1 MDSLYVLEHGAC
13 LRKDGDCLKI
23 MRGSRVLDTIP
34 ASGLHQLTLAGRTS
48 LSGAVLDFL
57 ITNRIDTVFLT
68 PGGRFRARLLLDE
81 PGHVTLRQRQYMRLG
96 DEEFRLDLAR
106 RIVHGKLENQ
116 ARMLLRRGSRSRDLR
131 LREAGVQVKALQQKL
146 ARAEDLDQVRGIEG
160 YGARI
165 YYGVFGLLLHGNG
178 FSFTGRNR
186 RPPRDPVNALLS
198 FVYTLFTN
206 EILNSIRRVGLDPY
220 LGALHE
226 VAHGRP
232 SLACDLVEEWRIFG
246 ERLVLTLVNRRV
258 VRPGDFV
265 TGPAEEGD
273 DGKGVRPVLMKPA
286 VCRALIAAWRRQLDQ
301 SLFYPPS
308 GEKTSLRWIMHS
320 QCRRLAE
327 SLQPDG
333 TPYRPFAVS
342 R

>member
-1 MDSLYVLEHGAC
+1 MDSLYVLEPGSSI
-13 LRKDGDCLKI
+13 RKDGDCLKVFK
-23 MRGSRVLDTIP
+23 GGTVLDTIP
-34 ASGLHQLTLAGRTS
+34 ATGLRQLTLAGRTS
-48 LSGAVLDFL
+48 LSGPVLDFL
-57 ITNRIDTVFLT
+57 IQHRIDTVFLT

-81 PGHVTLRQRQYMRLG
+81 PGHVALRQQQYLRLADPG
-96 DEEFRLDLAR
+96 FRLELAR

-116 ARMLLRRGSRSRDLR
+116 VRMLLRRGSQYDRKELR
-131 LREAGVQVKALQQKL
+131 NVAVQIRALQAKL
-146 ARAEDLDQVRGIEG
+146 GNVDDVEQVRGIEG
-160 YGARI
+160 YAARL
-165 YYGVFGLLLHGNG
+165 YYSVFGMLLRADG

-206 EILNSIRRVGLDPY
+206 EILNGILRVGLDPY

-232 SLACDLVEEWRIFG
+232 SLACDLVEEWRVFG
-246 ERLVLTLVNRRV
+246 ERLVLTLINRRV

-265 TGPAEEGD
+265 SQASDEGQ
-273 DGKGVRPVLMKPA
+273 GVRPVLMKPG
-286 VCRALIAAWRRQLDQ
+286 VSRALIAAYYRQLEQ
-301 SLFYPPS
+301 SMNYPHT
-308 GEKTSLRWIMHS
+308 GQQTVLRWIMHG

-327 SLQPDG
+327 SLEPG
-333 TPYRPFAVS
+333 GSPYQPFAVS

>member
-1 MDSLYVLEHGAC
+1 MDSLYILELGIFI
-13 LRKDGDCLKI
+13 RNDGDCLKI
-23 MRGSRVLDTIP
+23 MRGSSVLDTIP
-34 ASGLHQLTLAGRTS
+34 ASGLQQLTLAGRAS

-57 ITNRIDTVFLT
+57 IKNSIDTVFLT

-81 PGHVTLRQRQYMRLG
+81 SGHVALRQQQYLKLA
-96 DEEFRLDLAR
+96 DSSFKLDLAR
-106 RIVHGKLENQ
+106 RIVKGKLENQ
-116 ARMLLRRGSRSRDLR
+116 ARMLRRRGSQYNVEQLR
-131 LREAGVQVKALQQKL
+131 VVGVQLKALQEKL
-146 ARAEDLDQVRGIEG
+146 ATTEDTDQVRGIEG

-165 YYGVFGLLLHGNG
+165 YYSVFGLLLRGDG

-206 EILNSIRRVGLDPY
+206 EILNGIKRVGLDPY

-226 VAHGRP
+226 IAHGRP

-246 ERLVLTLVNRRV
+246 ERLVLTLINRKV
-258 VRPGDFV
+258 VQSGDFICNAE
-265 TGPAEEGD
+265 TEEG
-273 DGKGVRPVLMKPA
+273 GVRPVQMKPA
-286 VCRALIAAWRRQLDQ
+286 VSRALIAAYYRQLDQ
-301 SLFYPPS
+301 SMFYPPT
-308 GEKTSLRWIMHS
+308 GEGTTLRWIMHS

-327 SLQPDG
+327 SLQQDG
-333 TPYRPFAVS
+333 QPYRPFSVS